1 MEKLFGLI
9 GEKLGHTYSPAIHK
23 KIMEEI
29 NINGYYGLFQVKKE
43 NLQYVVS
50 GLKALGYD
58 GINVTIPYKTDIIK
72 YLDYLSPE
80 AEKIGAVNVV
90 AIGKDGMATGYNTDY
105 YGFGMMLK
113 NEKIKIYKENAVIL
127 GTGGAS
133 KAVSQYL
140 KDNGINHIIFLTR
153 DVMAAKQKFPD
164 DEVAS
169 YVQLDKIK
177 NCSTIINTTP
187 LGMYPNIQS
196 TPLEKKYLTGFS
208 QAVDLIYNPLE
219 TLFINQAKEAGL
231 KGVNGLYMLVAQ
243 AVKSQEI
250 WNGTEIS
257 EAVIIKIL
265 NFLKQEVS

>member
-23 KIMEEI
+23 KIMEEL
-29 NINGYYGLFQVKKE
+29 NIDGHYGLFQVKKE
-43 NLQYVVS
+43 NLQHVVS

-72 YLDYLSPE
+72 HLDYLSPE

-90 AIGKDGMATGYNTDY
+90 AIDKDGTAAGYNTDY

-113 NEKIKIYKENAVIL
+113 NAEMKTEGENAAII

-140 KDNGINHIIFLTR
+140 KDNGIKNIIFITR
-153 DVMAAKQKFPD
+153 DSVLAKQKFPE
-164 DEVAS
+164 DEVIT
-169 YVQLDKIK
+169 YGQLGKLK
-177 NCSTIINTTP
+177 SCSTIINTTP
-187 LGMYPNIQS
+187 LGMYPKIQAV
-196 TPLEKKYLTGFS
+196 PIEEKYLSNFS
-208 QAVDLIYNPLE
+208 QAVDLIYNPSE
-219 TLFINQAKEAGL
+219 TLFIKQAKAMGL
-231 KGVNGLYMLVAQ
+231 KCVNGLYMLVAQ

-250 WNGTEIS
+250 WKGTEIS
-257 EAVIIKIL
+257 ETVITSTL
-265 NFLKQEVS
+265 NFLKQEGL